1 MSPVGY
7 TVSLIH
13 YEGGHPDL
21 RAQLQKKCSVKP
33 FGSHIYYAVH
43 TLRRIPDNCVYLLLI
58 KG

>member
-13 YEGGHPDL
+13 YEGRHPDL
-21 RAQLQKKCSVKP
+21 RAQLQEKGGVKP
-33 FGSHIYYAVH
+33 FGSHIYDAVH
-43 TLRRIPDNCVYLLLI
+43 TLRRIPDNCVHLLLG